1 MSTIHPE
8 TAIGAVTLTVRDL
21 ERALA
26 FYQDSIGF
34 RLQGRQENV
43 AMLGAGER
51 DLLVLRGQPEAS
63 PSGRSRT
70 GLYHFAILTPSR
82 RHLARSLRH
91 LIDGGVRPQGFA
103 DHLVS
108 EAIYLA
114 DPEGNGIEIYR
125 DRPRDEWVYK
135 EGVVQIDTVALD
147 VQGVLDALQDD
158 DEPWTGLDGRT
169 TIGHIHLQ
177 VADLD
182 ETEAFYRDTLGF
194 DLVTRYGPSASFF
207 AAGGYHHHIGANLW
221 HSANSGPPP
230 PGSTGL
236 HHYEIRLPDAGTLD
250 ETVARLHAAGHETER
265 RDTGRFLR
273 DPAGIGVLLTAG

>member
-1 MSTIHPE
+1 MSAIHPD
-8 TAIGAVTLTVRDL
+8 TSIGAVTLTVRDL
-21 ERALA
+21 DRAVT
-26 FYQDSIGF
+26 FYQEGLGF
-34 RLQGRQENV
+34 RFHGRQGDV
-43 AMLGAGER
+43 VMLGAGER
-51 DLLVLRGQPEAS
+51 DLLVLRGQPDARPAS
-63 PSGRSRT
+63 RRHT

-91 LIDGGVRPQGFA
+91 LIDSGVRPQGFA

-108 EAIYLA
+108 EAVYLA

-125 DRPRDEWVYK
+125 DRPRDEWAY
-135 EGVVQIDTVALD
+135 EDGVVQIDTVALD
-147 VQGVLDALQDD
+147 VQGVLDELRGDE
-158 DEPWTGLDGRT
+158 EPWTGLDGRT

-182 ETEAFYRDTLGF
+182 ETEAFYRDALGF

-207 AAGGYHHHIGANLW
+207 SAGGYHHHIGSNLW

-230 PGSTGL
+230 AGSTGL
-236 HHYEIRLPDAGTLD
+236 DHYEIRLPDD
-250 ETVARLHAAGHETER
+250 EALAATVERLRAAGHDAHA
-265 RDTGRFLR
+265 RDDGHFLR

>member
-1 MSTIHPE
+1 MSTIHPD
-8 TAIGAVTLTVRDL
+8 TTIGAVTLTVRNL

-34 RLQGRQENV
+34 RLHGRQENE

-51 DLLVLRGQPEAS
+51 DLLVLRGESDARPAS
-63 PSGRSRT
+63 RRQT

-91 LIDGGVRPQGFA
+91 LIDSGVRPQGFA

-108 EAIYLA
+108 EAVYLS

-125 DRPRDEWVYK
+125 DRPREEWVY
-135 EGVVQIDTVALD
+135 EDGVVQIDTIALD
-147 VQGVLDALQDD
+147 VQGVLDELQGDQ
-158 DEPWTGLDGRT
+158 EPWTGLDGRT

-177 VADLD
+177 VADL
-182 ETEAFYRDTLGF
+182 EKTEAFYRDELGF

-207 AAGGYHHHIGANLW
+207 SAGGYHHHIGSNLW

-230 PGSTGL
+230 AGSAGL
-236 HHYEIRLPDAGTLD
+236 HHFEIRLPNEEALA
-250 ETVARLHAAGHETER
+250 ETVARLREAGREPER
-265 RDTGRFLR
+265 REDGVYLR
-273 DPAGIGVLLTAG
+273 DPAGIGVLLAAG

>member
-1 MSTIHPE
+1 MSIIHPD
-8 TAIGAVTLTVRDL
+8 TTIGAVTLTVRDL

-26 FYQDSIGF
+26 FYQDNLGF
-34 RLQGRQENV
+34 RLHGRQGSV
-43 AMLGAGER
+43 VTLGAGER
-51 DLLVLRGQPEAS
+51 DLLVLRGRPDARS
-63 PSGRSRT
+63 SGRRRT

-91 LIDGGVRPQGFA
+91 LIDSGVRPQGFA

-125 DRPRDEWVYK
+125 DRPRDEWVY
-135 EGVVQIDTVALD
+135 EDGVVQIDTVALD
-147 VQGVLDALQDD
+147 VEGVLGELEGDA
-158 DEPWTGLDGRT
+158 EPWTGLDGRT
-169 TIGHIHLQ
+169 IIGHIHLQ

-182 ETEAFYRDTLGF
+182 ETEVFYRDTLGF

-207 AAGGYHHHIGANLW
+207 SAGGYHHHIGANLW

-236 HHYEIRLPDAGTLD
+236 HHYEICLPDAGALD
-250 ETVARLHAAGHETER
+250 EVVARLRAAGHETER
-265 RDTGRFLR
+265 HEAGRFVR
-273 DPAGIGVLLTAG
+273 DPAGIGVLLAAG

>member
-1 MSTIHPE
+1 MSTIHAD
-8 TAIGAVTLTVRDL
+8 TTIGAVTLTVRDL
-21 ERALA
+21 ERVLA

-34 RLQGRQENV
+34 RLHGRQGNV
-43 AMLGAGER
+43 ATLGAGER
-51 DLLVLRGQPEAS
+51 DLLVLRGQPDAR
-63 PSGRSRT
+63 PVNRRHT

-91 LIDGGVRPQGFA
+91 LIDSGVRPQGFA

-125 DRPRDEWVYK
+125 DRPREEWVYK
-135 EGVVQIDTVALD
+135 DDVVQIDTIALD
-147 VQGVLDALQDD
+147 VEGVLGELQGD

-182 ETEAFYRDTLGF
+182 ETEAFYRDALGF

-207 AAGGYHHHIGANLW
+207 SAGGYHHHIGSNLW
-221 HSANSGPPP
+221 HSANAGPPP
-230 PGSTGL
+230 SDSTGL
-236 HHYEIRLPDAGTLD
+236 HHYEIHLPNAAALEEVLGRLRA
-250 ETVARLHAAGHETER
+250 EGHEPEPH
-265 RDTGRFLR
+265 DQGHFLP